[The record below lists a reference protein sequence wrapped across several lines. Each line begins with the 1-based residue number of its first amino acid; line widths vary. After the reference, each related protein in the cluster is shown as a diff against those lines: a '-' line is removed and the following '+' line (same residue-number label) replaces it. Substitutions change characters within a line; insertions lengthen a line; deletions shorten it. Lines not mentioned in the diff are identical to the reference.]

1 MFGMLNTPFASSCRV
16 ILRIST
22 IQILKA
28 MLQLQLKTVP
38 RGLQSTL
45 TLPN

>member
-1 MFGMLNTPFASSCRV
+1 
-16 ILRIST
+16 
-22 IQILKA
+22 LKA

-38 RGLQSTL
+38 RDLQSTL

>member
-1 MFGMLNTPFASSCRV
+1 
-16 ILRIST
+16 
-22 IQILKA
+22 LKA

-38 RGLQSTL
+38 RDLQSTS

>member
-1 MFGMLNTPFASSCRV
+1 
-16 ILRIST
+16 
-22 IQILKA
+22 LKA